1 MTAWIAIALALLP
14 PFVVAVIA
22 AGRGAV
28 GERLVAV
35 EMATALAVWLLV
47 VFDFAFAQPSSM
59 DLAMALALLALPG
72 TLVLLS
78 FQERW
83 L

>member
-1 MTAWIAIALALLP
+1 MTAWIATALALLP
-14 PFVVAVIA
+14 VFVVAVIA

-28 GERLVAV
+28 GGRLVAV
-35 EMATALAVWLLV
+35 EMATSLAVLLLV

-59 DLAMALALLALPG
+59 DLALALALLALPG
-72 TLVLLS
+72 TLVLVL

>member
-1 MTAWIAIALALLP
+1 MTAWIAAGLALLP
-14 PFVVAVIA
+14 VLGLAVIA
-22 AGRGAV
+22 TGRGTA
-28 GERLVAV
+28 GSRLVAV
-35 EMATALAVWLLV
+35 ALATSLSVLLLV
-47 VFDFAFAQPSSM
+47 VFDFAFDQPSSL

-72 TLVLLS
+72 TLVLAL